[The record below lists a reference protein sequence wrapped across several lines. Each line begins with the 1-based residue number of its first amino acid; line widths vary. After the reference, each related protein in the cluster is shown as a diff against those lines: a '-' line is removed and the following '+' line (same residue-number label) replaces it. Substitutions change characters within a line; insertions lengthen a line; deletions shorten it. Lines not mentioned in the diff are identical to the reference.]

1 MGKYILYSHAG
12 SENHGC
18 EALLRTSVMTLK
30 DVEAVYTDSIQADKK
45 YDLDQIV
52 ELRESKNEAF
62 DNIWDRILY
71 KIKYHLYSNDKIYY
85 YHLYREFI
93 QNIDSTKMYVSIGGD
108 NYCYHFSE
116 WLQVLN
122 KEINRNNAKTILWG
136 CSINADEFEDQEV
149 VDDLEKYYLITA
161 RETLTY
167 NMLKKKLKKPIIKYV
182 PDTAFLLPIIEKKLP
197 AGFEDG
203 NTIGLNFS
211 PVATKNAYAGQKL
224 LDYMI
229 ELVNYIIDTTSYQIA
244 LIPHVVIEGNDDREV
259 LREIQKRC
267 KDFSRTVLIEDDNCM
282 VIKGYIS
289 RCKLFIG
296 ARTHAT
302 IAAYSTL
309 VPTIV
314 LGYSIKARGIAKD
327 LFGTEE
333 KYVLPVQ
340 KIASG
345 KELIESFLWLN
356 MHKDEIREHLSKIMP
371 EYKEKIST
379 GMSYLEEFNET
390 EI

>member
-1 MGKYILYSHAG
+1 M
-12 SENHGC
+12 
-18 EALLRTSVMTLK
+18 
-30 DVEAVYTDSIQADKK
+30 
-45 YDLDQIV
+45 
-52 ELRESKNEAF
+52 
-62 DNIWDRILY
+62 
-71 KIKYHLYSNDKIYY
+71 
-85 YHLYREFI
+85 
-93 QNIDSTKMYVSIGGD
+93 
-108 NYCYHFSE
+108 
-116 WLQVLN
+116 
-122 KEINRNNAKTILWG
+122 
-136 CSINADEFEDQEV
+136 
-149 VDDLEKYYLITA
+149 
-161 RETLTY
+161 
-167 NMLKKKLKKPIIKYV
+167 
-182 PDTAFLLPIIEKKLP
+182 LPIIEKKLP

-211 PVATKNAYAGQKL
+211 PVATKNAYAGKKL

-244 LIPHVVIEGNDDREV
+244 LIPHVVIKGNDDREV

-289 RCKLFIG
+289 RCELFIG

-340 KIASG
+340 KIVSG
-345 KELIESFLWLN
+345 KDLIESFLWLN
-356 MHKDEIREHLSKIMP
+356 MHKDEIREHLSKMMP
-371 EYKEKIST
+371 EYKDKIST
-379 GMSYLEEFNET
+379 GISYLEEFNET